1 MIPNMCRN
9 SFLPP
14 PLSLPPSLSRAHRH
28 SIPQLFACFL
38 DTNNCGFKNK
48 GVLNLRACCRS
59 KTFRWIL
66 DGDSSLSPA
75 AGHGACMSELWQT
88 LWHKPDLTARLTAFQ
103 DCGNGE
109 KEREDMTRM
118 SETHL
123 SNFLNSWVICWS
135 QIFLCSKLFKDTL
148 HFLLSFQINNI

>member
-1 MIPNMCRN
+1 MCRN

-14 PLSLPPSLSRAHRH
+14 PLSLPPSLSQAHRH

-109 KEREDMTRM
+109 KEREDRQECRRLIYQISWTVGWCAGLR
-118 SETHL
+118 SSWAANILKTHCTSFYL
-123 SNFLNSWVICWS
+123 
-135 QIFLCSKLFKDTL
+135 SKLIIFK
-148 HFLLSFQINNI
+148 H